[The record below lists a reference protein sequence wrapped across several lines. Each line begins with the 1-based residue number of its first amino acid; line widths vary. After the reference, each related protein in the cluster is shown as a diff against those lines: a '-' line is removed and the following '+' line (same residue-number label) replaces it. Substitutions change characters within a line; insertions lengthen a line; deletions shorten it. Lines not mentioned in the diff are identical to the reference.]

1 LAFNWT
7 DVSNEAKLYI
17 VPLAPVAGGPVSAL
31 GSGLVLGASSLRFT
45 SVRIIIANG
54 YTRIV
59 DEIVDASAIDA
70 VKAALPDV
78 HAVRLETLM
87 AGFSTPREALSLAG
101 RETPLGFTKPL
112 VMGVLNVTPDSFS
125 DGGKHLDANAA
136 IIHAR
141 AMHAAGADIIDIGG
155 ESTRP
160 GADPVWEGEECERVI
175 PVITA
180 LATDNIP
187 MSIDT
192 RHSLVMEE
200 AVKAGA
206 HIINDV
212 SALTYDPDALAVAA
226 ACSAPV
232 VLMHASG
239 TPKTM
244 QDAPEY
250 EDVLLEVYDYLEE
263 RRDVVVSAGVDPA
276 RIVLDPGIGF
286 GKRVV
291 RDNIALLN
299 NIAAFHTLG
308 CPLLLGVSRKRFIGA
323 LTGIEEAD
331 QRIISSVTAG
341 LSGVGRGVQILRVHD
356 VAETVEAL
364 KVITGMQDAAIMEH
378 YQ

>member
-1 LAFNWT
+1 MACNWT
-7 DVSNEAKLYI
+7 DVSLKAKLYA
-17 VPLAPVAGGPVSAL
+17 VPLAPVAGGPVSGQGCGLAL
-31 GSGLVLGASSLRFT
+31 GGTALRFT
-45 SVRIIIANG
+45 SLRIIIADG
-54 YTRIV
+54 YKRIV
-59 DEIVDASAIDA
+59 DEMVAFNEIEA
-70 VKAALPDV
+70 VKAALPAA
-78 HAVRLETLM
+78 HATRLETLLTN
-87 AGFSTPREALSLAG
+87 FTKPRAALTLAG
-101 RETPLGFTKPL
+101 RDAPLGFTKPL

-125 DGGKHLDANAA
+125 DGGKHLDTAAA
-136 IIHAR
+136 ITHAR

-180 LATDNIP
+180 LAADNIP
-187 MSIDT
+187 LSIDT
-192 RHSLVMEE
+192 RHSVVMTE

-212 SALTYDPDALAVAA
+212 SALTYDPDALSVAA

-232 VLMHASG
+232 VLMHARG
-239 TPKTM
+239 TPKVM

-250 EDVLLEVYDYLEE
+250 EDVLLEVFDYLEE
-263 RRDVVVSAGVDPA
+263 RLETVSKAGLDPS
-276 RIVLDPGIGF
+276 RLILDPGIGF

-291 RDNIALLN
+291 RDNLALLN

-331 QRIISSVTAG
+331 QRVISSVVAG
-341 LSGVGRGVQILRVHD
+341 LSGVAEGVQIIRVHD
-356 VAETVEAL
+356 MAETVEAL

-378 YQ
+378 YR